1 MRQYR
6 PLRTPPEILLL
17 ILDAVDSKSTLLA
30 WCCLCH
36 GCHDEGERRLYRDV
50 TLSSVLH
57 VRTFLRA
64 LKKAP
69 RRALLVRS
77 LSVLDKGHL
86 HAVDSSLNEIF
97 LKLSNLKHLLLELSY
112 DRPALYDSVLSTLNM
127 CSFTLNSFEPGRVD
141 GTDDLFTFL
150 TRQSAITYLNLILYD
165 LEDETEGVLPQD
177 ALPCLKYLGTEHSFF
192 MRQFHNP
199 RLITHLS
206 ITELTNMGPGLQEV
220 LDIVGDQLV
229 SLKCRHIFS
238 GYEGPLVN
246 PPTVPFRVAA
256 LPRLRYLRVEELIN
270 NRVRR
275 FLDSCKAATSR
286 ADIRA

>member
-36 GCHDEGERRLYRDV
+36 GCHDEGEPRLYRNV
-50 TLSSVLH
+50 TLSSVFH

-86 HAVDSSLNEIF
+86 HAVDSFLNEIF
-97 LKLSNLKHLLLELSY
+97 LKLSNLRHLLLELSY
-112 DRPALYDSVLSTLNM
+112 ARHALYDSVMSTLNM
-127 CSFTLNSFEPGRVD
+127 CSFTLYSFEPGRVD

-150 TRQSAITYLNLILYD
+150 TRQSAITYLNLIRYE
-165 LEDETEGVLPQD
+165 LEDEPEGLLPQD
-177 ALPCLKYLGTEHSFF
+177 ALPCLKYLDADHSFF
-192 MRQFHNP
+192 MRQLRNP

-206 ITELTNMGPGLQEV
+206 ITELPDMGPGLQEV

-229 SLKCRHIFS
+229 SLKCGPIPP
-238 GYEGPLVN
+238 GYDGPPVN

-256 LPRLRYLRVEELIN
+256 LPRLRYLEVGELMYY

-275 FLDSCKAATSR
+275 FLTPAKRRLPMLT
-286 ADIRA
+286 